1 MKSQTQPFDYIVV
14 GAGAAGCVV
23 AGRLAEDRAVRVLL
37 IEAGSDVPPGREPA
51 PIADPFPT
59 AYGIPTYVWPGLVAA
74 IGPDRG
80 GGRGRFSRPWVQGRV
95 VGGGSSVNGMLAQ
108 RGAPSDFDEWVAR
121 GASGWSWDEVLPYY
135 CRLENDRDFDG
146 PGHGRSGPV
155 PLRRHR
161 PDQWPG
167 FVSRWASA
175 LQSTGL
181 PYQEDIHAA
190 HVDSVAPA
198 VMNNLPDRRVGS
210 AQAYLDAT
218 ARNRGNL
225 TILPDALAE
234 CVLLDGRRASGVR
247 VRTASGT
254 VELAGREIVVCGGGV
269 HSPALLMRS
278 GIGPGAPLQAA
289 GVPIAVELPGVGR
302 GLQNHPAFH
311 LAAHLPRH
319 AAQARSLRA
328 PFHVMARFSSGLDG
342 CPPTDLAAFAVA
354 RSAWHPLGSRIGA
367 ISTFVHKPYS
377 RGWVTLRSSD
387 ASVMPEVDFNLLGD
401 PRDFERLIIGAR
413 RILSV
418 LADPA
423 LRGVVNEIFLPSGGH
438 ANAFNRPTAGTWLKS
453 WVATRLFDL
462 GPSVRRRFLG
472 ETVID
477 PSALLA
483 DRGALEHAVRET
495 AAGVHHPTGTCR
507 IGAAADPEAV
517 VDARCRVYGV
527 EGLRVADASVMPTIV
542 TAGTHLTALM
552 IGEKVADMIR
562 SDRSDRSD
570 GRAGERRA
578 ALAVS

>member
-1 MKSQTQPFDYIVV
+1 MENQAQPFDCIVV

-23 AGRLAEDRAVRVLL
+23 AGRLSEDRNVRVLL
-37 IEAGSDVPPGREPA
+37 IEAGSDAPPGHEPA
-51 PIADPFPT
+51 AIADPFPT
-59 AYGIPTYVWPGLVAA
+59 AYGIPAYVWPGLVAA

-80 GGRGRFSRPWVQGRV
+80 AGRGRFSRPWVQGRV

-108 RGAPSDFDEWVAR
+108 RGAPSDFEEWVAL
-121 GASGWSWDEVLPYY
+121 GAAGWSWDEVLPYY
-135 CRLENDRDFDG
+135 CRFENDRDFDG

-167 FVSRWASA
+167 FVSRWAAA
-175 LQSTGL
+175 LQATGL
-181 PYQEDIHAA
+181 PYLDDIHAA

-198 VMNNLPDRRVGS
+198 VMNNLPDRRVGA

-218 ARNRGNL
+218 ARSRGNL
-225 TILPDALAE
+225 TIVADALVE
-234 CVLLDGRRASGVR
+234 RVLLDGRRATGVR
-247 VRTASGT
+247 VRTASGAI
-254 VELAGREIVVCGGGV
+254 EFAGREIVVCGGGV

-278 GIGPGAPLQAA
+278 GIGPGASLQAA
-289 GVPIAVELPGVGR
+289 GVAVAVDLPGVGR

-311 LAAHLPRH
+311 LAAHLPRR
-319 AAQARSLRA
+319 ASQPRALRA
-328 PFHVMARFSSGLDG
+328 PFHVMARFSSGMAG

-377 RGWVTLRSSD
+377 RGWVSLRSPD
-387 ASVMPEVDFNLLGD
+387 ASVMPEVDFNLLSD
-401 PRDFERLIIGAR
+401 PRDFERLVTGAR
-413 RILSV
+413 RILRV

-423 LRGVVNEIFLPSGGH
+423 MRDVVNEVFLPSGGH
-438 ANAFNRPTAGTWLKS
+438 ANAFNRPSAGTWLKS

-462 GPSVRRRFLG
+462 GPWVRGRFLG
-472 ETVID
+472 ASVID
-477 PSALLA
+477 PSAMLA
-483 DRGALEHAVRET
+483 DHDALEQAVRET

-507 IGAAADPEAV
+507 IGAAGDPQAV
-517 VDARCRVYGV
+517 LDARCQVYGV

-552 IGEKVADMIR
+552 IGEKVAEMIR
-562 SDRSDRSD
+562 NDRTDAGS
-570 GRAGERRA
+570 GERRSVPA
-578 ALAVS
+578 PV